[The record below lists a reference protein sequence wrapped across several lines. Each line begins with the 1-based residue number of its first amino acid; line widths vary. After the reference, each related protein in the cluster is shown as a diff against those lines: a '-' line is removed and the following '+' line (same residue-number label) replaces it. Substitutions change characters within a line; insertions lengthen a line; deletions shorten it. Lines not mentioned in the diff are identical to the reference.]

1 MAERRLNGVR
11 FSFSNASDMPTSFLR
26 ALYCSVPLI
35 VALAGDARAQS
46 VAQVDPVEAV
56 AVEVTPTR
64 SSSRLHSLIA
74 RIARRTADSTSIAN
88 GVPALPGAALAD
100 SIDAAAVESVTMAI
114 PPDLAQLFK
123 SRQDSVGWARG
134 RIGAQR
140 ANGFRVVVD
149 LFQHHLFAIRNDDT
163 LRAASVATALN
174 TTLSFGGRTWLF
186 ETPRGVR
193 TVLGKEADP
202 VWRAPDWHFAEV
214 AFENRLAMRSITRGQ
229 TVRLQDGSRL
239 LVEGDEVGIILRG
252 QSNFTPLAVDEHIV
266 FDNTLFVPP
275 LDTKQR
281 QIRGEL
287 GAYRLILGNGFLL
300 HGTPYGASIGTSAT
314 HGCIRLADADIA
326 WLYENVPVGTKV
338 YIY

>member
-1 MAERRLNGVR
+1 V
-11 FSFSNASDMPTSFLR
+11 PTSLIR
-26 ALYCSVPLI
+26 ALCLSIPLAI
-35 VALAGDARAQS
+35 GLAHDVRAQS
-46 VAQVDPVEAV
+46 TARVDPVQAV

-74 RIARRTADSTSIAN
+74 RIDRRTADSTSVAN
-88 GVPALPGAALAD
+88 GVQPLAGAALAD
-100 SIDAAAVESVTMAI
+100 STHDAEVDSVTMAI
-114 PPDLAQLFK
+114 PPDIAQQFK
-123 SRQDSVGWARG
+123 SRQDSIGWARG
-134 RIGAQR
+134 RVGAQR

-149 LFQHHLFAIRNDDT
+149 LFEHQLFVIRGDDT

-186 ETPRGVR
+186 ETPRGAR
-193 TVLGKEADP
+193 AVLDKEKDP
-202 VWRAPDWHFAEV
+202 GWRAPDWHFAEV
-214 AFENRLAMRSITRGQ
+214 ALENHLGMRSITRGQ
-229 TVRLQDGSRL
+229 TIRLRDGSRL
-239 LVEGDEVGIILRG
+239 LIKGDEVGIVYPG
-252 QSNFTPLAVDEHIV
+252 QSAFHPLALDEHIV

-287 GAYRLILGNGFLL
+287 GAFRLILGNGFLL
-300 HGTPYGASIGTSAT
+300 HGTPYDASIGTSAT

-326 WLYENVPVGTKV
+326 WLFENVPIGTKV